1 MSYPKKI
8 SSGTVLDCALSY
20 VEAHGLAELSMRSL
34 ATELG
39 VTPNALYRYFA
50 SKAELEYAMAEE
62 GGKRLLVV
70 LEKAAAKKSPD
81 QAMVAVAKA
90 YFKFARSNPEL
101 YALKMRHC
109 RRESE
114 PDSYDAVWRFVMS
127 LASALPTCW
136 DAQDLAMSLWAFLH
150 GMVELDRA
158 DMLHGRKPETTID
171 VGLQVMLAGLMTG
184 LKG

>member
-8 SSGTVLDCALSY
+8 SSDTVLDAALAY
-20 VEAHGLAELSMRSL
+20 IEAHGLAELSMRTL
-34 ATELG
+34 AAELG
-39 VTPNALYRYFA
+39 VTPNALYRYFP

-70 LEKAAAKKSPD
+70 LQKAAGKKAPP
-81 QAMVAVAKA
+81 QAIDAMAKA

-101 YALKMRHC
+101 YAIKMRHC
-109 RRESE
+109 QPGSE
-114 PDSYDAVWRFVMS
+114 PGSYDAVWAFVMQ
-127 LASALPTCW
+127 LATTLPTVW

-158 DMLHGRKPETTID
+158 NMLHGRKPEAALEA
-171 VGLQVMLAGLMTG
+171 GLQVMLAGLLTG
-184 LKG
+184 IKA